1 MLVEYPQDHIVHK
14 AEPVGD
20 HISHYGPDENQV
32 IEFFGEA
39 NTGKRIVLIHGGYWR
54 PTIDR
59 AHLRPL
65 AKALAERN
73 FQIALIEYRRVQGK
87 PSDYLDDTLDALHSL
102 KESEMILVGHSAGGH
117 LALLAGREMSN
128 CSLILALSPVADLQR
143 GKELNLGDG
152 AIQLFLGDEQNA
164 MEKLDPMALSAA
176 QTKIHI
182 MHSEH
187 DFIPLEVAERY
198 YQEKKSEGADI
209 KFTLVP
215 NADHF
220 TLVDPRSDGLETL
233 LQALAEIA

>member
-14 AEPVGD
+14 TEPVGD
-20 HISHYGPDENQV
+20 RISHYGPDENQV

-73 FQIALIEYRRVQGK
+73 FKIALIEYRRVQGR
-87 PSDYLDDTLDALHSL
+87 PSDYRDDTLDALHSL

-117 LALLAGREMSN
+117 LALLAGREMSD

-176 QTKIHI
+176 RTKIHI

-187 DFIPLEVAERY
+187 DFIPLEIAERY
-198 YQEKKSEGADI
+198 YQKKKAEGADI